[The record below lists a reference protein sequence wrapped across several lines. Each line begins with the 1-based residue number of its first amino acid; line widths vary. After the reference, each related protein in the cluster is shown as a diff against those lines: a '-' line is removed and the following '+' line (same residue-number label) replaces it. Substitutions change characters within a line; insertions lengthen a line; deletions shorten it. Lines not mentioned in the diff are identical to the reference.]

1 MEQTNQEAVAYDECG
16 TKVFVAMGQDDTLA
30 KLRLRYPEWTFRY
43 VQDVPDYSEA
53 YVTGYD
59 YYNPQE
65 EY

>member
-1 MEQTNQEAVAYDECG
+1 MEQTNQEAVAYDECS

-43 VQDVPDYSEA
+43 VQDVPA
-53 YVTGYD
+53 YYNSYD